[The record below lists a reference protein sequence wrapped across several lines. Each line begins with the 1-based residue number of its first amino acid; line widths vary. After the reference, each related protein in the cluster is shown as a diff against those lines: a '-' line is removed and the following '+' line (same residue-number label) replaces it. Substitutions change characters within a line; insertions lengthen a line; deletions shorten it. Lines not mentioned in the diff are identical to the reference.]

1 MITITIKNT
10 GYYDSAS
17 DNKVALLNK
26 GQVLPVIS
34 QFESAGIHNGKRV
47 QATDVIV
54 DVDNRRIIVEHENY

>member
-26 GQVLPVIS
+26 GHPVIS